1 LEAIALL
8 MAAVG
13 GIISLVCFILVLVQ
27 MFIAGDILEGIFG
40 LICCQLY
47 VFIWGWW
54 KWDAP
59 MRGNVMI
66 IWTVGI
72 VLSIIGQGMLGPQY
86 YQNY

>member
-1 LEAIALL
+1 
-8 MAAVG
+8 
-13 GIISLVCFILVLVQ
+13 
-27 MFIAGDILEGIFG
+27 
-40 LICCQLY
+40 
-47 VFIWGWW
+47 
-54 KWDAP
+54 